1 MNRLRNRVPPVLVAA
16 LCGLLMW
23 FGTVAEEFSLTLWQL
38 LLASVLLLLAG
49 AICLAAVLG
58 FRRARTTVNPL
69 APQQASSLVES
80 GIYRYSRNPMYLGF
94 VIALLALAVV
104 MGSLYALLG
113 VVAFAVY
120 IHYLQILPEE
130 QALQQRF
137 GTSFRSYKQ
146 RVGRWV

>member
-1 MNRLRNRVPPVLVAA
+1 MNRLRNRVPPVLVAV

-23 FGTVAEEFSLTLWQL
+23 FGTVADEFSLTLWQL

-49 AICLAAVLG
+49 QSAWLRCLG
-58 FRRARTTVNPL
+58 FRRASTAVNPL
-69 APQQASSLVES
+69 APHQASSLLES

-104 MGSLYALLG
+104 VGSLYALLG
-113 VVAFAVY
+113 VVAFSVY

-137 GTSFRSYKQ
+137 GTSFRRYKQ
-146 RVGRWV
+146 RFGRWE